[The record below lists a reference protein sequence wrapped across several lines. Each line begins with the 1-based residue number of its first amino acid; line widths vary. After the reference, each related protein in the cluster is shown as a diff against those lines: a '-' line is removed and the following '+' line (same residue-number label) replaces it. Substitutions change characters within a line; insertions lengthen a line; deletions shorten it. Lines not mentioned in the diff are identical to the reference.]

1 MSKEQVSE
9 LLGGDDIIK
18 IVEESIKNSM
28 IPNDP
33 IGILEKIWDK
43 F

>member
-9 LLGGDDIIK
+9 LLAGDNIIK

-28 IPNDP
+28 IPDDP
-33 IGILEKIWDK
+33 IGILEPIWDE